1 MSKVSTLVDCSEAEE
16 VECLNDFIESI
27 QAEMSV
33 NCSLPFNIYNVCVST
48 KFPRASYFSIFLY
61 SPQVCFYLLIAYG
74 LQLSVH
80 PPGIQSPPACSQ
92 HYSTEHG
99 HQ

>member
-33 NCSLPFNIYNVCVST
+33 NCSLPFNIL
-48 KFPRASYFSIFLY
+48 AFL
-61 SPQVCFYLLIAYG
+61 FA
-74 LQLSVH
+74 
-80 PPGIQSPPACSQ
+80 
-92 HYSTEHG
+92 
-99 HQ
+99 